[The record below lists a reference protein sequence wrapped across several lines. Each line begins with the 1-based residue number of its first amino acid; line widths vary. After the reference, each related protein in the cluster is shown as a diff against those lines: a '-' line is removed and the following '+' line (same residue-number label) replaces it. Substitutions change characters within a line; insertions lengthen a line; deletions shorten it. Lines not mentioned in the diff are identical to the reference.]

1 MKTTAAVTLAVVA
14 LGAASMSP
22 AIGAPKKQPITKSY
36 TATAP
41 TPDPSNEAGSDY
53 SVCPQTVPGSFQAD
67 AFKIP
72 AAGTL
77 SIQVSGY
84 NGDWDAL
91 LMDSDKSEIAGS
103 GSGGYA
109 PVAGGPENIEVRFKK
124 AQTVTIVA
132 CNWAGGPTANVKA
145 TFTYK

>member
-1 MKTTAAVTLAVVA
+1 MRTTAAVTLAAVT
-14 LGAASMSP
+14 LGVASMSP
-22 AIGAPKKQPITKSY
+22 AIGAPKKTITKTY
-36 TATAP
+36 PATAAV
-41 TPDPSNEAGSDY
+41 PDPSNAAAGSY

-77 SIQVSGY
+77 NVELSGY

-91 LMDSDKSEIAGS
+91 LMDSEKSEIAAS
-103 GSGGYA
+103 GAGGYP
-109 PVAGGPENIEVRFKK
+109 PVAGGPEVMELRFKK
-124 AQTVTIVA
+124 PQTVTIVV
-132 CNWAGGPTANVKA
+132 CNWAGGPTASVKA

>member
-22 AIGAPKKQPITKSY
+22 AIGAPKKTITKTY
-36 TATAP
+36 TVTAAV
-41 TPDPSNEAGSDY
+41 PDPSNAAAGSY
-53 SVCPQTVPGSFQAD
+53 SVCPETVPGSYQAD
-67 AFKIP
+67 DFKIP

-77 SIQVSGY
+77 SVVLSDY

-91 LMDSDKSEIAGS
+91 LLDSDKEEIAAS
-103 GSGGYA
+103 GSGGYP
-109 PVAGGPENIEVRFKK
+109 PVAGGPETMELRFKK

-132 CNWAGGPTANVKA
+132 CNWAGGPTGTVKA